1 MGFNQMEVGVFV
13 LLLSV
18 GLSTAQWPLKEA
30 VLAPLGFQHNNSG
43 YHSVP
48 VNTGLTSQWLQRDPQ
63 AGSPVVA
70 PLGVQLQNPSGPQNQ
85 QVVQQPAKK
94 VTWRFPAAP
103 QIPTPPAPVH
113 FVRQSDPVPAQGVT
127 VKCNETAVRVEVRRD
142 LFGTD
147 APLNIAA
154 FTLGGCAARG
164 MDASSQVFIFESAL
178 YGCNSKLTVTAKEL
192 VYIFS
197 LGMASVPLSSTPIQR
212 VAATV
217 VSIECHYLR
226 FHNVSSNPLMPVW
239 IPYASA
245 QAAEELLVFSLR
257 LMMADWTS
265 ERPSNQYY
273 LGELINIEA
282 SVLQFNHIPLRVLVD
297 SCVATPVP
305 DINAIPRYSF
315 IENYGCMIDAKLTHS
330 SSHFLPQTQ
339 ASKLRLQ
346 LEAFRFQ
353 QVNSSMVYIA
363 CLLKATAASA
373 PADAEHKACSFLNN
387 GWAAAY
393 GADLVCSCCS
403 SSCAGRKGHD
413 LASEQGLQ
421 LVKEVSLRPVV
432 VLENAL

>member
-1 MGFNQMEVGVFV
+1 MGFNQVRLSALMLFAVGVV
-13 LLLSV
+13 M
-18 GLSTAQWPLKEA
+18 AQWPGYGAMQDLSGLPSSK
-30 VLAPLGFQHNNSG
+30 LGQP
-43 YHSVP
+43 SVP

-63 AGSPVVA
+63 AGSPAVA
-70 PLGVQLQNPSGPQNQ
+70 PLGVQLQNPSGPQSQ
-85 QVVQQPAKK
+85 QAVQQPAKK
-94 VTWRFPAAP
+94 VNWRFPAAP
-103 QIPTPPAPVH
+103 QIPTAPAPVH
-113 FVRQSDPVPAQGVT
+113 FVRQSEPVPAQGVT

-164 MDASSQVFIFESAL
+164 MDASSQIFIFESAL

-197 LGMASVPLSSTPIQR
+197 LGMASVPLS
-212 VAATV
+212 
-217 VSIECHYLR
+217 
-226 FHNVSSNPLMPVW
+226 
-239 IPYASA
+239 
-245 QAAEELLVFSLR
+245 
-257 LMMADWTS
+257 ADWTS

-282 SVLQFNHIPLRVLVD
+282 SVLQFNHVPLRVLVD

-305 DINAIPRYSF
+305 DLNAIPRYSF

-330 SSHFLPQTQ
+330 SSRFLPQTQ

-363 CLLKATAASA
+363 CLVKATAASA
-373 PADAEHKACSFLNN
+373 PADAEHKACSFYNN
-387 GWAAAY
+387 GWTAAY
-393 GADLVCSCCS
+393 GANQVCSCCS
-403 SSCAGRKGHD
+403 SGCAGRKGRD

-421 LVKEVSLRPVV
+421 LERRVNLGPIM
-432 VLENAL
+432 VLENAW